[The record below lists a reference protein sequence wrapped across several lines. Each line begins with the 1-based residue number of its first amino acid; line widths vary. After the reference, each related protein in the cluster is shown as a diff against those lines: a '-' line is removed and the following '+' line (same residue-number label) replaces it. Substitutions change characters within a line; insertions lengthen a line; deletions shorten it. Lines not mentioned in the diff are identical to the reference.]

1 MATRSESIATAGV
14 APPGTAGSG
23 AEASKPGWRR
33 WVTPTF
39 FDLIVVA
46 LPIWFFGLA
55 DGGTG
60 LLLSDG
66 DTGWH
71 IRTGDW
77 ILRHWSFVH
86 GDIFSFT
93 KPGDPW
99 FAWEWLTDVLFSSL
113 HTALGVKGILLFGI
127 VMGTVFCGLLFRH
140 MVWRGANVFV
150 AMPLALM
157 GFGAATVHLLA
168 RPHLWT
174 MVTVAA
180 AMWLI
185 QRDLRSPTRW
195 IWVLLPVTAVWTNL
209 HGGWLA
215 LVAILGLV
223 AVGTALES
231 LMGEA
236 AWPGVWRYLSLSAG
250 CFAASIVNPYGWR
263 LHAHMLEYLS
273 ADWIKEM
280 VGEFKSPSF
289 RSENM
294 AQFELLLLAS
304 LVAAGLILR
313 RKRFVGPL
321 LILFWAHSSLV
332 SARHIPLFVAVSLPF
347 LADELQRAWSYWTN
361 GANRNSTAAIL
372 QSLAAEAQ
380 AGMGRMSVW
389 AVIPFLVVASPL
401 LNLPWPKDFPVQ
413 RFPVAMVARHP
424 ALLSSARVYTEDQW
438 ADYLIYRLPS
448 GAVPGQDRG
457 VRVFFDGR
465 SDFYGEKI
473 AREYCDLM
481 NASYQWREL
490 LAKYRFDAVMI
501 RPSSALAAVLKEAP
515 EWRVIDDDKKT
526 ILFVRTGTGL
536 EKVVAG
542 ANGKP

>member
-1 MATRSESIATAGV
+1 MATTSESTVTAGDAV
-14 APPGTAGSG
+14 PDVVKGPKASGT
-23 AEASKPGWRR
+23 PGWRR

-77 ILRHWSFVH
+77 ILQHWSFVRS
-86 GDIFSFT
+86 DTFSFT

-113 HTALGVKGILLFGI
+113 HSALGIKGILMFGI
-127 VMGTVFCGLLFRH
+127 VMGTLYCGLLFRH

-150 AMPLALM
+150 AMPLALV

-174 MVTVAA
+174 MILVAA

-185 QRDLRSPTRW
+185 QRDLRSQTHW
-195 IWVLLPVTAVWTNL
+195 IWLLVPVTAVWTNL

-215 LVAILGLV
+215 LVSILGLV
-223 AVGTALES
+223 SVGTALE
-231 LMGEA
+231 
-236 AWPGVWRYLSLSAG
+236 AWLGDSSWAVARRYLLLSAG
-250 CFAASIVNPYGWR
+250 CFASSIVNPYGWQ
-263 LHAHMLEYLS
+263 LHAHMLRYLS
-273 ADWIKEM
+273 ADWIKEL
-280 VGEFKSPSF
+280 VSEFKSPSF

-294 AQFELLLLAS
+294 AEFEWLLLGSVL
-304 LVAAGLILR
+304 AAGLLLR
-313 RKRFVGPL
+313 RRKFVAPL
-321 LILFWAHSSLV
+321 LILFWAHSSLT

-347 LADELQRAWSYWTN
+347 LADEIQRLWNHWTSR
-361 GANRNSTAAIL
+361 AKRNSTPAIL
-372 QSLAAEAQ
+372 QALAADAQ
-380 AGMGRMSVW
+380 AGIARMSVW
-389 AVIPFLVVASPL
+389 TVIPFLVVASPL
-401 LNLPWPKDFPVQ
+401 LSLPWPADFPAL
-413 RFPVAMVARHP
+413 RFPIEMVAKHP
-424 ALLSSARVYTEDQW
+424 GLLTRSRVYTEDQW
-438 ADYLIYRLPS
+438 ADYMIYKLSPK
-448 GAVPGQDRG
+448 

-473 AREYCDLM
+473 SREYCDLM
-481 NASYQWREL
+481 NATYQWREL
-490 LAKYRFDAVMI
+490 LAKYRFDVAMI
-501 RPSSALAAVLKEAP
+501 RPGCALAAVLKESTD
-515 EWRVIDDDKKT
+515 WRVVDDDTKA
-526 ILFVRTGTGL
+526 ILFVRTSAGL
-536 EKVVAG
+536 EKVDGG
-542 ANGKP
+542 ANEKP